1 MLNKCNRMDERSI
14 QTSERHEDV
23 RCTDLSMAHT
33 KQCHALRGEPLTA
46 MYPVP
51 RDAEGELGAQ
61 SLVGKTDR
69 NLGRS
74 VPAPAYVCVGVYVRS
89 SSKDLV
95 MLSEV

>member
-1 MLNKCNRMDERSI
+1 MCL
-14 QTSERHEDV
+14 
-23 RCTDLSMAHT
+23 L
-33 KQCHALRGEPLTA
+33 
-46 MYPVP
+46 P

-61 SLVGKTDR
+61 SLVGKTDG

-74 VPAPAYVCVGVYVRS
+74 APAPAYVCAGVYVRF

>member
-1 MLNKCNRMDERSI
+1 
-14 QTSERHEDV
+14 
-23 RCTDLSMAHT
+23 
-33 KQCHALRGEPLTA
+33 
-46 MYPVP
+46 MYPLP